1 MSANHGGKTPVV
13 EPKAGGDVSDI
24 TRWSLDQRIRQQEI
38 LSDLGGIALQ
48 GGTMDELLSSTVRLV
63 AEGLQSEF
71 CKVLEFVQAED
82 CFTVRAGVGW
92 GPDVVG
98 VAKVSAD
105 LASPAGFALKTG
117 KPVTQIILATNSG
130 FARRSCSPVM
140 EFCAP

>member
-1 MSANHGGKTPVV
+1 MSVNEDGKSPVV
-13 EPKAGGDVSDI
+13 ECAAGGDIANI
-24 TRWSLDQRIRQQEI
+24 TRQAFDQRIRQQEV
-38 LSDLGGIALQ
+38 LSELGVIALQ
-48 GGTMDELLSSTVRLV
+48 GSDVHALLTETVRLV

-71 CKVLEFVQAED
+71 CKVLEFVPAD
-82 CFTVRAGVGW
+82 NCFTVRAGVGW

-98 VAKVSAD
+98 VAQVGAD